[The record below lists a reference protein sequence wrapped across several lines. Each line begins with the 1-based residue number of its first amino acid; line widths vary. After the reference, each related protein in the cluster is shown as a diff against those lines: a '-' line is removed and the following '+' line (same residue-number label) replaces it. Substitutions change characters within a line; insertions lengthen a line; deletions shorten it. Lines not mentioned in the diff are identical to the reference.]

1 MGLGKL
7 FTFKSKMSDEV
18 TVSVGKTLG
27 WSDLLSFGKDKA
39 LENSAFWIC
48 LMNLARTFG
57 SLPIH
62 AYSKNNDGSRKIDTA
77 SPEAILIRH
86 PCPYMNPYA
95 FRFCMSINF
104 ELYGVAYAKIV
115 RSSLGKPI
123 ALHPI
128 ASTLVVPMVTDG
140 KLSYQYTPSGE
151 CIPKADMLVILNLTA
166 NGILPLSPLEYVKK
180 DLAVADS
187 AKVMQHNW
195 FSRGTMLGGIVKVP
209 SNTNKTTKDE
219 IREQFQTGFGG
230 SSNSFKTAVIPDN
243 TSYEPVKIDSKT
255 AEFQEA
261 QKWTVA
267 EVARRFGVPEAFAG
281 GSVKETYANAEQRG
295 IDLVQY
301 AILPRSVAWQD
312 AFNDALF
319 LHNPKRYVKINLNGL
334 MRGDAATRS
343 AYYHNALMDGWMS
356 ANDVRSLEDMDPI
369 EHGDLYMVPMNYVPR
384 SVAATTNPYTY
395 QGITTT
401 QETRTG
407 NSIPS
412 PLVDAKRMEDV
423 SFMAER
429 AAVSASQ
436 RKAIERL
443 ARRQLAREIKAL
455 NELIAL
461 GTSSSALLEQFRLAT
476 EKIAREFGDQY
487 VEAFSAVARKLQPII
502 QRQVR
507 TGASI
512 DADAFD
518 RFVKS
523 YAYAASDRHAS
534 SRVYALSKDLEGTP
548 DDQVASVVEGST
560 QNWMATV
567 PNHEAATETNR
578 SANAMTVFLYGAL
591 GVTMMHVVAEPDAC
605 EFCRKLDGR
614 VVEVNGYVLKAG
626 ENVDD
631 GEGNV
636 MRISKSKKHP
646 PFHDGCECSVA
657 PGR

>member
-7 FTFKSKMSDEV
+7 FHRIKESIS
-18 TVSVGKTLG
+18 VSVGKTLG
-27 WSDLLSFGKDKA
+27 WADLMSFDKDKA

-62 AYSKNNDGSRKIDTA
+62 AYAKLPNGTRSTDTN
-77 SPEAILIRH
+77 SPEAILLRH

-104 ELYGVAYAKIV
+104 ELYGVAYAKII
-115 RSSLGKPI
+115 RSTVGKPI

-128 ASTLVVPMVTDG
+128 ASTLVVPTVSDG
-140 KLSYQYTPSGE
+140 KLGYQYSPTGE
-151 CIPKADMLVILNLTA
+151 IIPKRDMLVILNLTA
-166 NGILPLSPLEYVKK
+166 NGILPLSPLEYVRK
-180 DLAVADS
+180 DLAVADA

-209 SNTNKTTKDE
+209 ASTNKTTKDE

-230 SSNSFKTAVIPDN
+230 SANSFKTAVIPDN

-261 QKWTVA
+261 QKWTVS

-312 AFNDALF
+312 AINDALF
-319 LHNPKRYVKINLNGL
+319 GHDASRYVKINLNGL
-334 MRGDAATRS
+334 LRGDAATRS

-369 EHGDLYMVPMNYVPR
+369 EYGDLYMVPMNYVPR

-401 QETRTG
+401 NESQIGRIA
-407 NSIPS
+407 SKPMF
-412 PLVDAKRMEDV
+412 DARRMEDL
-423 SFMAER
+423 FYMAER
-429 AAVSASQ
+429 SAASASQ
-436 RKAIERL
+436 RKAIEKL

-455 NELIAL
+455 EDLLAS
-461 GTSSSALLEQFRLAT
+461 GTGSADLLEQFRLAT

-487 VEAFSAVARKLQPII
+487 VEAFSAIAKKIQPIV
-502 QRQVR
+502 QRQVK
-507 TGASI
+507 TGASV
-512 DADAFD
+512 DADAFNK
-518 RFVKS
+518 FVKA
-523 YAYAASDRHAS
+523 YGYAASDRHAS
-534 SRVYALSKDLEGTP
+534 ARVFALSKDLEGLP
-548 DDQVASVVEGST
+548 DDQVASVVEAST
-560 QNWMATV
+560 QTWVATV

-591 GVTMMHVVAEPDAC
+591 GVSVMRVVAAPDAC
-605 EFCRKLDGR
+605 DFCKKIDGR

-626 ENVDD
+626 EDVDD

-636 MRISKSKKHP
+636 MHISKSKKHP

>member
-1 MGLGKL
+1 MGLGRL
-7 FTFKSKMSDEV
+7 FHKIKDSIS
-18 TVSVGKTLG
+18 VSVGKTLG
-27 WSDLLSFGKDKA
+27 WGDLLSFGKDKA

-62 AYSKNNDGSRKIDTA
+62 AYAKLPNGTRSTDTT
-77 SPEAILIRH
+77 SPEAILLRH

-104 ELYGVAYAKIV
+104 ELYGVAYAKII
-115 RSSLGKPI
+115 RSTVGKPI

-128 ASTLVVPMVTDG
+128 ASTLVVPTISDG
-140 KLSYQYTPSGE
+140 KLGYQYSPTGE
-151 CIPKADMLVILNLTA
+151 IIPKRDMLVILNLTA
-166 NGILPLSPLEYVKK
+166 NGILPLSPLDYVKK
-180 DLAVADS
+180 DLAVADA

-209 SNTNKTTKDE
+209 ANTNKTTKDE

-230 SSNSFKTAVIPDN
+230 SANSFKTAVIPDN

-261 QKWTVA
+261 QKWTVS

-312 AFNDALF
+312 AINDALF
-319 LHNPKRYVKINLNGL
+319 PHDAGRYVKLNLNGL
-334 MRGDAATRS
+334 LRGDAATRS

-369 EHGDLYMVPMNYVPR
+369 EYGDLYMVPMNYVPR

-401 QETRTG
+401 NESQIGRIA
-407 NSIPS
+407 SKPMF
-412 PLVDAKRMEDV
+412 DARRMEDL
-423 SFMAER
+423 FYMAER
-429 AAVSASQ
+429 SAASASQ
-436 RKAIERL
+436 RKAIEKL

-455 NELIAL
+455 EDLLAK
-461 GTSSSALLEQFRLAT
+461 GTGSAELLEQFRLAT
-476 EKIAREFGDQY
+476 EKIAREFGDRY
-487 VEAFSAVARKLQPII
+487 VEAFSTIAKKIQPIV
-502 QRQVR
+502 QRQVK
-507 TGASI
+507 TGASV

-518 RFVKS
+518 KFVKA
-523 YAYAASDRHAS
+523 YGYAASDRHAS
-534 SRVYALSKDLEGTP
+534 ARVFALSKSIEGLP
-548 DDQVASVVEGST
+548 DDQVGDAVSDAT
-560 QNWMATV
+560 QNWVATV

-591 GVTMMHVVAEPDAC
+591 GVSVMRVVASPDAC
-605 EFCRKLDGR
+605 DFCKKIDGR
-614 VVEVNGYVLKAG
+614 AVEVNGYVLKAG
-626 ENVDD
+626 EDVDD

-636 MRISKSKKHP
+636 MHISKSKKHP

>member
-7 FTFKSKMSDEV
+7 FHKIKDSIS
-18 TVSVGKTLG
+18 VSVGKTLG
-27 WSDLLSFGKDKA
+27 WADLMSFDKDKA

-62 AYSKNNDGSRKIDTA
+62 AYTRLPNGTRSTDTN
-77 SPEAILIRH
+77 SPEAILLRH

-104 ELYGVAYAKIV
+104 ELYGVAYAKII
-115 RSSLGKPI
+115 RSTVGKPI

-128 ASTLVVPMVTDG
+128 ASTLVIPTVSDG
-140 KLSYQYTPSGE
+140 RLGYQYSPTGE
-151 CIPKADMLVILNLTA
+151 IIPKRDMLVILNLTA
-166 NGILPLSPLEYVKK
+166 NGILPLSPLEYVRK
-180 DLAVADS
+180 DLAVADA

-209 SNTNKTTKDE
+209 ASTNKTTKDE

-230 SSNSFKTAVIPDN
+230 SANSFKTAVIPDN

-261 QKWTVA
+261 QKWTVS

-312 AFNDALF
+312 AINDALF
-319 LHNPKRYVKINLNGL
+319 PHDASRYVKINLNGL
-334 MRGDAATRS
+334 LRGDAATRS

-356 ANDVRSLEDMDPI
+356 ANDVRSFEDMDPI
-369 EHGDLYMVPMNYVPR
+369 EYGDLYMVPMNYVPR

-401 QETRTG
+401 NESQIGRIA
-407 NSIPS
+407 SKPMF
-412 PLVDAKRMEDV
+412 DARRMEDL
-423 SFMAER
+423 FYMAER
-429 AAVSASQ
+429 SAASASQ
-436 RKAIERL
+436 RKAIEKL
-443 ARRQLAREIKAL
+443 ARRQLAKEIKAL
-455 NELIAL
+455 EDLLAS
-461 GTSSSALLEQFRLAT
+461 GTNSADLLEQFRLAT
-476 EKIAREFGDQY
+476 EKIAREFGDRY
-487 VEAFSAVARKLQPII
+487 VEAFSAIAKKIQPIV
-502 QRQVR
+502 QRQVK

-518 RFVKS
+518 KFVKA
-523 YAYAASDRHAS
+523 YGYAASDRHAS
-534 SRVYALSKDLEGTP
+534 ARVFALSKSIEGLP
-548 DDQVASVVEGST
+548 DDQVGDAVSDAT
-560 QNWMATV
+560 QNWVATV
-567 PNHEAATETNR
+567 PNHEAQTETNR
-578 SANAMTVFLYGAL
+578 SSNAMTVFLYGAL
-591 GVTMMHVVAEPDAC
+591 GVSVMHVVATSDAC
-605 EFCRKLDGR
+605 EFCKKLDGR
-614 VVEVNGYVLKAG
+614 AVEVNGYVLKAG

-636 MRISKSKKHP
+636 MHISKSKKHP